1 MSKPYLRMKS
11 NLTKYV
17 QDGSTPYLTAMIA
30 YGRIGS
36 KVWRSVAGFDG
47 TGNDV
52 KKDEIG
58 YLDYQ
63 VLQWHKAIPGSL
75 AFFNSDTGQ
84 EAESSSR
91 ATRRLRILIYL
102 RANQMRILIYRPVL
116 HSATS
121 IMENR
126 GCAQTVV
133 DVAKDTIRVL
143 THLNLT
149 SDIYRTQQVC
159 FNYFLVSALAVLFL
173 AVSHAPADFNR
184 QVRDEFYMALDLI
197 KGFSTKSYISKRL
210 WNTIRGLK
218 EIGPKLGL
226 LLRPSNLD
234 SNDAHST
241 AAVAMAGLA
250 GHTVDELVMFPTAQG
265 VRPLQTSPKNGL
277 QMSYELTN
285 LFEAAGG
292 YANVMA
298 ANSGAEN
305 VSGFGGSHGEIPG
318 GAEGLPGMFG
328 NEQEFS
334 RIMRDLF

>member
-1 MSKPYLRMKS
+1 
-11 NLTKYV
+11 
-17 QDGSTPYLTAMIA
+17 MIA
-30 YGRIGS
+30 YSRISS

-47 TGNDV
+47 TGNEI

-63 VLQWHKAIPGSL
+63 ILQWQKNIPESL
-75 AFFNSDTGQ
+75 KFYHSDSAQ
-84 EAESSSR
+84 QAETPGR
-91 ATRRLRILIYL
+91 PLRRLQVLLYL

-126 GCAQTVV
+126 RYAQTVV
-133 DVAKDTIRVL
+133 EVAKDTIRVL
-143 THLNLT
+143 SRLNNT
-149 SDIYRTQQVC
+149 SDIYRAQQVC
-159 FNYFLVSALAVLFL
+159 FNYFLIAALGVIFL
-173 AVSHAPADFNR
+173 AVSHAPVEFSR

-210 WNTIRGLK
+210 WKTIRGLK
-218 EIGPKLGL
+218 EVGPKLGL
-226 LLRPSNLD
+226 VSRQALAD
-234 SNDAHST
+234 ANDPHSS

-250 GHTVDELVMFPTAQG
+250 GHQVDESAIFPQVPGAS
-265 VRPLQTSPKNGL
+265 PLGISPMNGL

-292 YANVMA
+292 YGNIMPVNPQVPDGM
-298 ANSGAEN
+298 N
-305 VSGFGGSHGEIPG
+305 GFVGQQGEIPQG
-318 GAEGLPGMFG
+318 VEGIPGMFG
-328 NEQEFS
+328 NEEEFS